1 MLDLTVRR
9 TGDRVWWTELEDL
22 LSEGYKIVLCH
33 PDAAVAEGTSC
44 DRCGHH
50 RMEYR
55 GSPSRRG
62 MCRSSIIR
70 SGSSSSRSLSTSV
83 GSVVEVTPP

>member
-9 TGDRVWWTELEDL
+9 TGNRTWWTELDAL
-22 LSEGYKIVLCH
+22 LSEGYKVVFDN
-33 PDAAVAEGTSC
+33 PDVAVAEGTAC

-55 GSPSRRG
+55 GFSIEGIANRSFALCD
-62 MCRSSIIR
+62 MC
-70 SGSSSSRSLSTSV
+70 
-83 GSVVEVTPP
+83 EHWFEF

>member
-9 TGDRVWWTELEDL
+9 TGDRTWWTELDAL
-22 LSEGYKIVLCH
+22 LSEGYKIVLCGA
-33 PDAAVAEGTSC
+33 DVAAAETTSC

-55 GSPSRRG
+55 GFSIPGIVNRSFALCD
-62 MCRSSIIR
+62 MC
-70 SGSSSSRSLSTSV
+70 
-83 GSVVEVTPP
+83 EHWFEF